1 MKMRTRFVGFSTA
14 ILGLALCVGTSAQT
28 GETAKDKVQGGDKVG
43 ADQNAGRRV
52 TIRGVIAG
60 VTVEG
65 ETVVDTRSNRAAT
78 AEMDFLTIVGS
89 PRHECGHGA
98 VGSAERGPREA
109 GGDRDRDRD
118 RERSR
123 DGDRT
128 VSAPRRRH
136 NVYIVRLTPKTLIR
150 EAKCRERGRDG
161 EEREQ
166 SSQANFEDLE
176 IGDHVEVTF
185 LCRDEAGTSDNAN
198 AKDASRKHG
207 RHRTY
212 FGDALTITLLPD
224 QGPRERSA
232 ASRREED
239 KNRGDWDRD
248 RDKDDGN
255 DKD

>member
-1 MKMRTRFVGFSTA
+1 MKMRSRFVGISA
-14 ILGLALCVGTSAQT
+14 AVLGLALCLGASAQT
-28 GETAKDKVQGGDKVG
+28 GETAKDKDEGGDKVG
-43 ADQNAGRRV
+43 ADQNAGRRE
-52 TIRGVIAG
+52 TIRGIIAG

-65 ETVVDTRSNRAAT
+65 ETVIDTRSNRAVT
-78 AEMDFLTIVGS
+78 AEMDYLTIVGS

-98 VGSAERGPREA
+98 IGSAERGPREA

-118 RERSR
+118 RDRNR

-136 NVYIVRLTPKTLIR
+136 NVYIVRLTPKTQIR
-150 EAKCRERGRDG
+150 EAMGRDRDRDG
-161 EEREQ
+161 EGKEQ
-166 SSQANFEDLE
+166 SSQANVDTLE

-185 LCRDEAGTSDNAN
+185 LCRDEAGTSDYAN
-198 AKDASRKHG
+198 AKHASRRHG

-224 QGPRERSA
+224 RGPREQSA
-232 ASRREED
+232 TSHREED
-239 KNRGDWDRD
+239 RNRGDWDRD
-248 RDKDDGN
+248 RNKDDAN